1 MTETRTDTVRL
12 ADGRALRLTIAEPDG
27 VVRGGLVLL
36 DAAHGVTDLV
46 RLLAS
51 AFASEGWLAVAPHIS
66 RGDDGSVDP
75 SGDHAQ
81 DTPGE
86 LSGDSVLTDADAA
99 FGWLA
104 ERGVSSDLI
113 GVIGFEVGGSAALVV
128 AARRSIGAAVSISAR
143 GIVTPL
149 SERIPPL
156 LELAP
161 EIKCPWLGIY
171 GDQDADI
178 DSAEVEKLRDA
189 VVESGVATDVV
200 RFPNA
205 NHRFDTDQAG
215 AAEAWQRTLNWFDA
229 HLR

>member
-12 ADGRALRLTIAEPDG
+12 PDGRALRMTIAEPES

-36 DAAHGVTDLV
+36 HAADGDTDLV

-51 AFASEGWLAVAPHIS
+51 SFAAEGWLAVAPHIY
-66 RGDDGSVDP
+66 RGDNGSVDP
-75 SGDHAQ
+75 SGDPAD
-81 DTPGE
+81 DTAGQ
-86 LSGDSVLTDADAA
+86 LSDDSVLTDADAA

-128 AARRSIGAAVSISAR
+128 AARRSIGAAVSIAAR

-156 LELAP
+156 VELAP

-171 GDQDADI
+171 GDQDEDV
-178 DSAEVEKLRDA
+178 DPSEVEKLRDA
-189 VVESGVATDVV
+189 VIESGVATNVV
-200 RFPNA
+200 RFPHA
-205 NHRFDTDQAG
+205 NHRFDTDHEG